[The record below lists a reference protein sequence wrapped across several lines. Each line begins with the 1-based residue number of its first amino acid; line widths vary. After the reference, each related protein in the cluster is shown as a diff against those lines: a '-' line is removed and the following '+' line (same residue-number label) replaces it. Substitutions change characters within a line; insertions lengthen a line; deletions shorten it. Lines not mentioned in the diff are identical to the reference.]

1 MRKQVVLLT
10 FFFSLLANAQIAEIK
25 VLDQYLFPIQGVEV
39 TTSKLVLG
47 LTNTDGIVPIPH
59 GDLDSALFVFIH
71 QSYYTHTVTYN
82 ELKAQNFT
90 VTLRQRTSSLDP
102 VYVTAGRLP
111 RLRND
116 VALSIDM
123 IKKDEV
129 ELHQPQTT
137 ADLIG
142 LGQKVFIQKS
152 QMGGGSPMVRGFA
165 TNRILLV
172 VDDIRM
178 NTAIFRSG
186 NVHNIISID
195 PYLVDEAEVI
205 FGPASQF
212 YGSDAI
218 GGVLSF
224 KTKQIAFSDSAEKF
238 QQGNFALKLASVN
251 SERTLHL
258 DFTNA
263 GRYWGS
269 LTSVTLSQFGD
280 LKMGT
285 NGPKQYTQELVAI
298 PFEDGDSVI
307 RNSDPNFQR
316 FTGYDQVNLAQ
327 KIEYKKKNVQL
338 GYGLIFSNIPEIPRY
353 DRLIQTGSSDTPRFA
368 EWYYGPQFWLM
379 NRFFLKHHKEH
390 LLYDF
395 LKFNAAYQVF
405 KESRIDRRL
414 YNPTRRVREE
424 RVDAYSLNLDLEKR
438 MNNHL
443 RFNYGAEYILNQ
455 IGSTGFRDS
464 VGYGEEKAI
473 SSRYPDG
480 SSWQSAGLYLNL
492 FKRFSPI
499 YTLEVGARLNAFVV
513 SGELDNTF
521 YPFPVTDINN
531 SDIGATYSLAQN
543 LNFNK
548 WKTGLILS
556 TAYRAPNIDD
566 ISKVFDSNQGSVVIP
581 NTQLNSEYA
590 YNAEV
595 NIQSPNW
602 SGFTFMAS
610 AFYTFLDRA
619 IILGQGIL
627 NGQDSIFYDG
637 VLSQVFQLNN
647 ADYAIVQGAQL
658 DVRYQPD
665 SFWTFKAN
673 YTALASNSKGGYPIR
688 HITPNYGSFHAEYSK
703 KSWSIDLSIPF
714 QQSFHSDQFSL
725 SELTD
730 DYLYLKDENGK
741 PYSPAWHTIDVYARY
756 RINEQVTV
764 NGGVENI
771 LDKRYRTYSSGVVAP
786 GRNFMI
792 SLRSTF

>member
-1 MRKQVVLLT
+1 MRKQILLLT
-10 FFFSLLANAQIAEIK
+10 LFFSLFTNAQIQEIK
-25 VLDQYLFPIQGVEV
+25 VVDQYLFPIQGVEV

-47 LTNTDGIVPIPH
+47 LTNEVGLVPLPH
-59 GDLDSALFVFIH
+59 NNMDSALFVFIH
-71 QSYYTHTVTYN
+71 QAYYTQTLTYA

-90 VTLRQRTSSLDP
+90 VSLRQSTSSLTP

-123 IKKDEV
+123 IKKEEV

-195 PYLVDEAEVI
+195 PFLVEEAEVI

-224 KTKQIAFSDSAEKF
+224 KTKQIEFSDSIQKNQA
-238 QQGNFALKLASVN
+238 GNFALKLASVN
-251 SERTLHL
+251 SERTIHL

-263 GRYWGS
+263 GKYWGS

-285 NGPKQYTQELVAI
+285 NGPDQYTQELVAI
-298 PFEDGDSVI
+298 PFQNGDSVI
-307 RNSDPNFQR
+307 ENSDPNFQR
-316 FTGYDQVNLAQ
+316 FTGYDQINLAQ
-327 KIEYKKKNVQL
+327 KIEYKKDNIHL
-338 GYGLIFSNIPEIPRY
+338 GYGLVFSNIPEIPRY
-353 DRLIQTGSSDTPRFA
+353 DRLIQLDDNDTPRYA

-379 NRFFLKHHKEH
+379 NRFFFKHHKEH

-395 LKFNAAYQVF
+395 LKFNAAYQLF

-414 YNPTRRVREE
+414 YDPSRRVRQE
-424 RVDAYSLNLDLEKR
+424 RVDAYSLNIDLEKR
-438 MNNHL
+438 ISNHL
-443 RFNYGAEYILNQ
+443 RFNYGAEYIINT
-455 IGSTGFRDS
+455 IGSKGYSDS
-464 VGYGEEKAI
+464 AGYGEELSIA
-473 SSRYPDG
+473 SRYPDG

-499 YTLEVGARLNAFVV
+499 YTLETGVRLNAFSVN
-513 SGELDNTF
+513 GELDDSF
-521 YPFPVTDINN
+521 YPFPVTEINN
-531 SDIGATYSLAQN
+531 KDIGATYSLAQN
-543 LNFNK
+543 LSFNS
-548 WKTGLILS
+548 WRTGLILS

-581 NTQLNSEYA
+581 NTELSSEYA
-590 YNAEV
+590 YNAEINV
-595 NIQSPNW
+595 ESPNW
-602 SGFTFMAS
+602 KGFRFMLS
-610 AFYTFLDRA
+610 AFYTYLDRA
-619 IILGQGIL
+619 IILDKGTF
-627 NGQDSIFYDG
+627 NGNDSIFYDG
-637 VLSQVFQLNN
+637 VKSQVFQLNN
-647 ADYAIVQGAQL
+647 TDYAVVQGIQL
-658 DVRYQPD
+658 DLKYQPD

-673 YTALASNSKGGYPIR
+673 YTGLASNSKGGYPTR
-688 HITPNYGSFHAEYSK
+688 HITPNYGSVHLEYHK
-703 KSWSIDLSIPF
+703 KQWTIDLSIPF
-714 QQSFHSDQFSL
+714 QQSFNANQFSL

-730 DYLYLKDENGK
+730 AYLYLKDDNGN
-741 PYSPAWHTIDVYARY
+741 PYSPAWHTIDIYGRY
-756 RINEQVTV
+756 RINQQVSV
-764 NGGVENI
+764 NAGIENI
-771 LDKRYRTYSSGVVAP
+771 LDKRFRTYSSGVVAP
-786 GRNFMI
+786 GRNFML